1 MTATTTQLMREL
13 DHRTGDGLDVRLL
26 WCERDGRVHVA
37 VTDAK
42 TGAAFTVEVRE
53 GENPLNV
60 FHHPFAYADR
70 HLPAPVEPEAAAA

>member
-1 MTATTTQLMREL
+1 MTATTTSLMREL
-13 DHRTGDGLDVRLL
+13 DHRTSDGLDVRLL

-37 VTDAK
+37 VSDAK
-42 TGAAFTVEVRE
+42 TGAAFTVEVLE

-70 HLPAPVEPEAAAA
+70 HMPAPVEPEAAAA